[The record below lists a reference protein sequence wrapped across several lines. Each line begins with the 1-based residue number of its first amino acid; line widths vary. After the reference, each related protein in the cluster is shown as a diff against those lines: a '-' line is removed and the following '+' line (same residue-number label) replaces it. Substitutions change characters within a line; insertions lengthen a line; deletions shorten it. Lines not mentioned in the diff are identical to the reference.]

1 MSSPYK
7 SLPGHSF
14 WRRAI
19 ESVPPP
25 LVNPAVCAP
34 FSLSPSDAVMTAGSC
49 FAQYIGAMLQAT
61 NFNYLVTEPA
71 HPIFQPGQVKA
82 YNYGVFSARY
92 GNVYTARQLRQLLER
107 AYGRFTPRENIWAE
121 ADGSFL
127 DPFRPQIQPGGF
139 LSRREFEL
147 DRQQHF
153 AAVRRAFE
161 SLDVLVFT
169 LGLTEAWVASEDG
182 AVFTICPG
190 TSGGV
195 FDPAKHE
202 FHNFTVSEVVADM
215 CAFID
220 ALRTVNPRA
229 KLILTVSPVPLVATA
244 RADTHVLTAT
254 TYSKSVLRVAAEM
267 LAQSRPN
274 VAYFPAYEII
284 MSRAFDAGTYFA
296 ADKRNVVRP
305 GVAHVMRV
313 FAEVFTGITAS
324 APPPAPAPVP
334 KPAGDGAYM
343 RKMEELMQ
351 VHCDEVALDP
361 G

>member
-7 SLPGHSF
+7 SLPDHAF
-14 WRRAI
+14 WRRA
-19 ESVPPP
+19 VGDVAPG
-25 LVNPAVCAP
+25 LVNPATRAP
-34 FSLSPSDAVMTAGSC
+34 FSLAPGDAVMTAGSC
-49 FAQYIGAMLQAT
+49 FAQYIGEMLQAT
-61 NFNYLVTEPA
+61 GFTYLVTEPA
-71 HPIFQPGQVKA
+71 HPLFQPEQAKA

-92 GNVYTARQLRQLLER
+92 GNVYTARALLQLFER
-107 AYGRFTPRENIWAE
+107 AYGRFTPREDMWVE
-121 ADGSFL
+121 PDGSVL

-147 DRQQHF
+147 DRLKHL
-153 AAVRRAFE
+153 AAVRSAFE
-161 SLDVLVFT
+161 RLDVLVFT
-169 LGLTEAWVASEDG
+169 LGLTEAWISREDG

-195 FDPAKHE
+195 FDPARHV
-202 FHNFTVSEVVADM
+202 FHNFTVAEVVADM

-220 ALRTVNPRA
+220 ALRQVNPRA
-229 KLILTVSPVPLVATA
+229 KLILTVSPVPLAATA
-244 RADTHVLTAT
+244 RAAAHVLAAT

-267 LAQSRPN
+267 LTQLLPN

-296 ADKRNVVRP
+296 QDKRNVVGP

-313 FAEVFTGITAS
+313 FAETFAGTA
-324 APPPAPAPVP
+324 APPPAPAPRT
-334 KPAGDGAYM
+334 AAEGGHM
-343 RKMEELMQ
+343 RQMETLMQ